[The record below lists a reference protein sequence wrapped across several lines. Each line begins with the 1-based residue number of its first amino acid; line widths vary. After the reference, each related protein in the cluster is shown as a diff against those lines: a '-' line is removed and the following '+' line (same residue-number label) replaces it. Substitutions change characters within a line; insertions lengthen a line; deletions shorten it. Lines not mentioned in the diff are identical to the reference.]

1 MAAPL
6 IELRGVQKLYG
17 EGEAL
22 VAALDGVDLTI
33 QEHEFV
39 AVMGPSGSGKST
51 AMNILGCLDTP
62 THGQYLFRGVD
73 VGSLSRDQ
81 RALLRRYYIGFVFQG
96 YNLLR
101 RTTAMANLELPL
113 IYRGMPRSERRKRRW
128 LRSNKWGSARA
139 PTTPRR
145 SSPGASSSAL
155 RLRARWSASLRWY
168 SPTSPRAIS
177 IPA

>member
-39 AVMGPSGSGKST
+39 AEMGPSGSGKST

-62 THGQYLFRGVD
+62 TMASIFCGVD
-73 VGSLSRDQ
+73 VGSCRGTSAPCCGATTWFRLPRLQS
-81 RALLRRYYIGFVFQG
+81 
-96 YNLLR
+96 LR
-101 RTTAMANLELPL
+101 RTTAMADLNC
-113 IYRGMPRSERRKRRW
+113 R
-128 LRSNKWGSARA
+128 
-139 PTTPRR
+139 
-145 SSPGASSSAL
+145 
-155 RLRARWSASLRWY
+155 
-168 SPTSPRAIS
+168 
-177 IPA
+177 